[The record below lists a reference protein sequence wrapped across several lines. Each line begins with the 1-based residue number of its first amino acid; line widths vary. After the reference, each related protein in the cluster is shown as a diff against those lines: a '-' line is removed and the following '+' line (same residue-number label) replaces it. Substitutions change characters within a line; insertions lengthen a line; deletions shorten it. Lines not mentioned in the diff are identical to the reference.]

1 MPAQLRRKLTYE
13 DFERFPDDGQRH
25 EILDGVHFVSPTPYV
40 RHQLVL
46 GELALQVHGFVRHHR
61 HLGKVFL
68 GPLDIVLSN
77 HDIAA
82 PDLLFIADSRSG
94 IVTEKN
100 IQGAPDLVVEIV
112 SKDTCWRDFGLKRD
126 RYELLGVEEYW
137 VVDPDRD
144 TMTVFRREG
153 DLFVEPVRL
162 SAAADDR
169 LTTSLLPGLE
179 ILLRDLFA
187 R

>member
-1 MPAQLRRKLTYE
+1 MPALPRRKLTYE
-13 DFERFPDDGQRH
+13 DFEKIPDDGKRH

-40 RHQLVL
+40 RHQFVL

-68 GPLDIVLSN
+68 GPLDIVLSR

-94 IVTEKN
+94 IVAEKN
-100 IQGAPDLVVEIV
+100 VQGAPDLVVEIV
-112 SKDTCWRDFGLKRD
+112 SRDTRWRDFGLKRD
-126 RYELLGVEEYW
+126 RYELLGVGEYW

-144 TMTVFRREG
+144 TMTVFHREG
-153 DLFVEPVRL
+153 DLFVEPVRF
-162 SAAADDR
+162 SAAADDCV
-169 LTTSLLPGLE
+169 TTPLLPGLE
-179 ILLRDLFA
+179 IPMRDLFA